1 MKVVIGGKMLGFL
14 PSFIRGCVYNAIP
27 VSVLTLTLH
36 SSISVAA
43 KVITSRRDS
52 VDKVVKHIGPV
63 IEERRENMELYGK
76 DWAAKPVSLVL
87 GYSAWYADEYWQND
101 LLQWLLDSPG
111 GHEETIPEIAQ
122 RLLSINLA
130 SIHTTSMVQ
139 FLCLSEI
146 EAHLP

>member
-1 MKVVIGGKMLGFL
+1 
-14 PSFIRGCVYNAIP
+14 
-27 VSVLTLTLH
+27 
-36 SSISVAA
+36 
-43 KVITSRRDS
+43 
-52 VDKVVKHIGPV
+52 
-63 IEERRENMELYGK
+63 MELYGE
-76 DWAAKPVSLVL
+76 DWEAKPVGWSWGNV
-87 GYSAWYADEYWQND
+87 AWHADEYWQND

-111 GHEETIPEIAQ
+111 GLEETIPEMAQ